1 VLEFIDELHDRWT
14 AAHPQTL
21 PAAASESVSTSTV
34 PSTQAGAVF
43 VSYAS
48 EDKSAAEKIK
58 DALERAGVDV
68 FFDRDDLQSG
78 NDWEAK
84 LRRSIRQ
91 CSLFVPVISQTTLVR
106 DRRFFRLEWNL
117 AVDEAM
123 MASFLDEEAFLL
135 PVVIDNTTIEDAD
148 VPSKFRAIQ
157 WQSLPGGETTPEFV
171 SRVLQLY
178 RKYQKSRVA
187 IA

>member
-1 VLEFIDELHDRWT
+1 
-14 AAHPQTL
+14 
-21 PAAASESVSTSTV
+21 
-34 PSTQAGAVF
+34 VF

-91 CSLFVPVISQTTLVR
+91 SSLFVPVISQTTLVR

>member
-1 VLEFIDELHDRWT
+1 
-14 AAHPQTL
+14 
-21 PAAASESVSTSTV
+21 
-34 PSTQAGAVF
+34 
-43 VSYAS
+43 
-48 EDKSAAEKIK
+48 
-58 DALERAGVDV
+58 
-68 FFDRDDLQSG
+68 
-78 NDWEAK
+78 
-84 LRRSIRQ
+84 
-91 CSLFVPVISQTTLVR
+91 
-106 DRRFFRLEWNL
+106 
-117 AVDEAM
+117 